1 MFTET
6 VPDDCSCGVEA
17 PFAEFRSCPQHDQVT
32 APGTAETG
40 LVGKIRHHYTDMLEK
55 YTGSVPRTQM
65 NVRNATLNS
74 IH

>member
-1 MFTET
+1 MFTKT

-40 LVGKIRHHYTDMLEK
+40 LVGKIRHHYT
-55 YTGSVPRTQM
+55 GSVPRTQM